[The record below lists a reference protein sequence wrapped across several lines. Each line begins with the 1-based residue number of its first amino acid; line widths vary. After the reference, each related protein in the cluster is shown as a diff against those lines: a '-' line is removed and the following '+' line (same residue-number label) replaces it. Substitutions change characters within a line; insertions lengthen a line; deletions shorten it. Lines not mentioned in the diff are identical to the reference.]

1 MLRVPYPIYV
11 GAGTSAEPVNQS
23 YPLRTI
29 CYGTHSGEAVK
40 TQKSTLDLLGPLITS
55 KTRLKLLLRF
65 FLNQNLSGYLQG
77 LSKELD
83 ENSNSIRVEL
93 NRLEEAGML
102 HSEHEGRRKLYRV
115 NKTHPLTSD
124 LTSMIRKVT
133 GIEVLVDRVVNRIG
147 DDLKQVWI
155 SGRLAMGLESNEL
168 EVLLVGE
175 GFDSLYIAELMGKVE
190 EKLEKKVN
198 YSTTPALS
206 TWQKENSLLV
216 WQKQDEQ

>member
-1 MLRVPYPIYV
+1 M
-11 GAGTSAEPVNQS
+11 
-23 YPLRTI
+23 
-29 CYGTHSGEAVK
+29 
-40 TQKSTLDLLGPLITS
+40 
-55 KTRLKLLLRF
+55 
-65 FLNQNLSGYLQG
+65 
-77 LSKELD
+77 D

-93 NRLEEAGML
+93 NRLEEAGIL

-133 GIEVLVDRVVNRIG
+133 GIEDLVDRIVNRIG

-175 GFDSLYIAELMGKVE
+175 GFDSVYIAELMGKVE
-190 EKLEKKVN
+190 EKLEKKVS

-216 WQKQDEQ
+216 WQKGDEQ

>member
-1 MLRVPYPIYV
+1 MGLTAAKPLKPI
-11 GAGTSAEPVNQS
+11 Q
-23 YPLRTI
+23 I
-29 CYGTHSGEAVK
+29 QAV
-40 TQKSTLDLLGPLITS
+40 STNLLGPLITS

-65 FLNQNLSGYLQG
+65 FVNQDLSGYLQG

-93 NRLEEAGML
+93 NRLEEAGIL

-115 NKTHPLTSD
+115 NKTHPLNSD

-133 GIEVLVDRVVNRIG
+133 GIEDLVDRIVNRIG

-175 GFDSLYIAELMGKVE
+175 GFDSVYIAELMGKVE
-190 EKLEKKVN
+190 EKLEKKVS

>member
-1 MLRVPYPIYV
+1 
-11 GAGTSAEPVNQS
+11 
-23 YPLRTI
+23 
-29 CYGTHSGEAVK
+29 
-40 TQKSTLDLLGPLITS
+40 
-55 KTRLKLLLRF
+55 LRF
-65 FLNQNLSGYLQG
+65 FVNQDLSGYLQG

-93 NRLEEAGML
+93 NRLEEAGIL

-133 GIEVLVDRVVNRIG
+133 GIEDLVDRIVNRIG

-175 GFDSLYIAELMGKVE
+175 GFDSVYIAELMGKVE
-190 EKLEKKVN
+190 EKLEKKVS

>member
-1 MLRVPYPIYV
+1 MGLTAAKPLKPI
-11 GAGTSAEPVNQS
+11 Q
-23 YPLRTI
+23 I
-29 CYGTHSGEAVK
+29 QAV
-40 TQKSTLDLLGPLITS
+40 STNLLGPLITS

-65 FLNQNLSGYLQG
+65 FVNQNLSGYLQG

-93 NRLEEAGML
+93 NRLEEAGIL

-133 GIEVLVDRVVNRIG
+133 GIEDLVDRVVNRIG

-190 EKLEKKVN
+190 EKLEKKVS

>member
-1 MLRVPYPIYV
+1 MGLTAAKPLKPI
-11 GAGTSAEPVNQS
+11 Q
-23 YPLRTI
+23 I
-29 CYGTHSGEAVK
+29 QAV
-40 TQKSTLDLLGPLITS
+40 STNLLGPLITS

-65 FLNQNLSGYLQG
+65 FVNQDLSGYLQG

-93 NRLEEAGML
+93 NRLEEAGIL

-133 GIEVLVDRVVNRIG
+133 GIEDLVDRVVNRIG

-190 EKLEKKVN
+190 EKLEKKVS

>member
-1 MLRVPYPIYV
+1 MGLTAAKPLKPI
-11 GAGTSAEPVNQS
+11 Q
-23 YPLRTI
+23 I
-29 CYGTHSGEAVK
+29 QAV
-40 TQKSTLDLLGPLITS
+40 STNLLGPLITS

-65 FLNQNLSGYLQG
+65 FVNQDLSGYLQG

-93 NRLEEAGML
+93 NRLEEAGIL

-133 GIEVLVDRVVNRIG
+133 GIEDLVDRIVNRIG

-175 GFDSLYIAELMGKVE
+175 GFDSVYIAELMGKVE
-190 EKLEKKVN
+190 EKLEKKVS

-206 TWQKENSLLV
+206 T
-216 WQKQDEQ
+216 

>member
-1 MLRVPYPIYV
+1 MGLTAAKPLKPI
-11 GAGTSAEPVNQS
+11 Q
-23 YPLRTI
+23 I
-29 CYGTHSGEAVK
+29 QAV
-40 TQKSTLDLLGPLITS
+40 STNLLGPLITS

-65 FLNQNLSGYLQG
+65 FVNQDLSGYLQG

-93 NRLEEAGML
+93 NRLEEAGIL

-133 GIEVLVDRVVNRIG
+133 GIEDLVDRIVNRIG

-175 GFDSLYIAELMGKVE
+175 GFDSVYIAELMGKVE
-190 EKLEKKVN
+190 EKLEKKVS

>member
-1 MLRVPYPIYV
+1 MGLTAAKPLKPI
-11 GAGTSAEPVNQS
+11 Q
-23 YPLRTI
+23 I
-29 CYGTHSGEAVK
+29 QAV
-40 TQKSTLDLLGPLITS
+40 STNLLGPLITS

-65 FLNQNLSGYLQG
+65 FVNQDLSGYLQG

-93 NRLEEAGML
+93 NRLEEAGIL
-102 HSEHEGRRKLYRV
+102 HSEHVGRRKLYRV

-133 GIEVLVDRVVNRIG
+133 GIEDLVDRIVNRIG

-175 GFDSLYIAELMGKVE
+175 GFDSVYIAELMGKVE
-190 EKLEKKVN
+190 EKLEKKVS

>member
-1 MLRVPYPIYV
+1 MGLTAAKPLKPI
-11 GAGTSAEPVNQS
+11 Q
-23 YPLRTI
+23 I
-29 CYGTHSGEAVK
+29 QAV
-40 TQKSTLDLLGPLITS
+40 STNLLGPLITS

-65 FLNQNLSGYLQG
+65 FVNQDLSGYLQG

-93 NRLEEAGML
+93 NRLEEAGIL

-133 GIEVLVDRVVNRIG
+133 GIEYLQNHIVNRIG

-175 GFDSLYIAELMGKVE
+175 GFDSVYIAELMGKVE
-190 EKLEKKVN
+190 EKLEKKVS